1 MQYSENYELNLPEL
15 ADQYN
20 LNHWNDNTN
29 KIDSELKKN
38 SDAIVDLEKR
48 LFLLAHPKG
57 SYWSTSEDTDP
68 NITYGGTWEKI
79 TGKFLYASDDDI
91 PVGQTGG
98 SKTNILTVNNLP
110 SHNHSFT
117 PSGNVSAHTH
127 GLNNHTHSFTPKGSL
142 NSTGTHTHTRGT
154 MNITSD
160 IGDSNFLSIWTTS
173 EKISE
178 TSSILANSPLYYTE
192 FSDSYKT
199 TIGTSGRFARLKFDA
214 SRNWTGVTSS
224 NGSHTHTFT
233 GSAGTTGGSSAN
245 TASTT
250 PTFTGT
256 KGNTENTGSAEAV
269 NNMPPYLSANTWHRT
284 A

>member
-20 LNHWNDNTN
+20 LSHWNDNTN

-38 SDAIVDLEKR
+38 SDAIADLEKR

-68 NITYGGTWEKI
+68 NTTYGGTWEKI
-79 TGKFLYASDDDI
+79 TGKFLYASDNDI

-154 MNITSD
+154 MEIT
-160 IGDSNFLSIWTTS
+160 GEFGAMGYTNYVNFSGAFS
-173 EKISE
+173 KSG
-178 TSSILANSPLYYTE
+178 ANSP
-192 FSDSYKT
+192 
-199 TIGTSGRFARLKFDA
+199 GGMTSGETRSNAKFRA
-214 SRNWTGVTSS
+214 SDGWTGETSS

-245 TASTT
+245 TTSTT

-269 NNMPPYLSANTWHRT
+269 NNMPPYLSVNTWHRT